1 MSAEQTLQ
9 GFEQGK
15 NKIGRHVCL
24 RVEGRGMEYTH
35 WRLSSGPGGGHHG
48 LDKEAGGDYG
58 ERGALEDETRGLGR
72 GCRIWGGGWCCSPLS
87 LVLDPQF
94 V

>member
-15 NKIGRHVCL
+15 NKIRRHVCL

-35 WRLSSGPGGGHHG
+35 WRLSSSPGGGHHG
-48 LDKEAGGDYG
+48 LDKEVGGDYG
-58 ERGALEDETRGLGR
+58 ERGALEDGR
-72 GCRIWGGGWCCSPLS
+72 LRAWAEDVGFGGEDGA
-87 LVLDPQF
+87 VLLCP
-94 V
+94 